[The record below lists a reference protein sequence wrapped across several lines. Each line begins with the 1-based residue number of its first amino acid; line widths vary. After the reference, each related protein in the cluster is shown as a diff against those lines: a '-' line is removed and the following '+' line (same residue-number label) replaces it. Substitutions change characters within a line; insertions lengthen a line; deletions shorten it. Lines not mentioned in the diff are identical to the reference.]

1 LYISA
6 FPANSMSKTSNLDIT
21 YDKYSSSYSSNHQ
34 NEIDNDFDI
43 QNVSFM
49 DQLLFKSAHPLHASA
64 NLHLLGCPCPPQHRN
79 HVVLNDEYQHFIGH
93 ACTLV
98 IHPIM
103 KP

>member
-1 LYISA
+1 
-6 FPANSMSKTSNLDIT
+6 MSKTSNLDIT

-64 NLHLLGCPCPPQHRN
+64 NLHLLGCPCPPPPPN
-79 HVVLNDEYQHFIGH
+79 IEIMWFLMMNINTSSAMH
-93 ACTLV
+93 ALW
-98 IHPIM
+98 
-103 KP
+103 